1 MDEIYNNQSINR
13 MINISNQQIHESYQK
28 IVPVSGKERNKIYNE
43 IKKNNHKS
51 NLIELK
57 SEDKNFYKN

>member
-1 MDEIYNNQSINR
+1 

-51 NLIELK
+51 NLLELK
-57 SEDKNFYKN
+57 SEE